1 MSPHSP
7 SSQLLSPS
15 STTSTENSH
24 CSKPPHQPAQPLLHP
39 TTTPKIYS
47 ATPPSDDHSQGHD
60 DGGEHCMGGEDRGDH
75 EMSSKVPS
83 KTLYAVHAL
92 CTFDERIYEFAS
104 YFFIMEIFKT
114 TLLPMSIFGFS
125 TTVAGIMFST
135 TVGSL
140 VDSTPRLAAV
150 QSFLFT
156 QKVSTIFGALGF
168 WILLTWFDP
177 ASGATHIGGLSLYQ
191 GYGVFIFLILI
202 NGVLKLSALG
212 WSISIERDW
221 VVALCRSDS
230 EQLTQIN
237 VAMKR
242 IDLVCKLV
250 SPLVFAA
257 LLARVDAA
265 YCSLA
270 MAIWC
275 LCTFCMELYLVRRIW
290 AESSIL
296 WEPRSR
302 HSHHCGPDGA
312 KSDMRRRRSG
322 RDLLDT
328 RSPSVVERVI
338 SSFQEYTHH
347 IVFLASLSYAIIY
360 INMMSVSGT
369 MIGYLQWR
377 GFTAGSIALLK
388 GVCTASEL
396 VGTIAMPVVVRYVG
410 LVRGGA
416 WSVWLEVATLTP
428 VLFSIYSDDL
438 PIQVFIFAGMA
449 LSRVGVWSFDLVI
462 TQIMQEYIQS
472 DLDNAG
478 IINGWHY
485 SMINLFEL
493 AQFVLTMIWS
503 DPDLYFI
510 PCTLSLA
517 CVVIGAL
524 VYSGY
529 LVQMR
534 GHLFHYQRIASAA
547 SSYVAVAPDTIDD
560 DGSPGPSINVR
571 RASEDGG
578 AGVLHRRP
586 VS

>member
-1 MSPHSP
+1 
-7 SSQLLSPS
+7 
-15 STTSTENSH
+15 
-24 CSKPPHQPAQPLLHP
+24 
-39 TTTPKIYS
+39 
-47 ATPPSDDHSQGHD
+47 
-60 DGGEHCMGGEDRGDH
+60 
-75 EMSSKVPS
+75 
-83 KTLYAVHAL
+83 
-92 CTFDERIYEFAS
+92 
-104 YFFIMEIFKT
+104 MEIFKT

-125 TTVAGIMFST
+125 TTVAGILFST
-135 TVGSL
+135 IIGSL
-140 VDSTPRLAAV
+140 VDSRPRLAPV
-150 QSFLFT
+150 QSFLFI
-156 QKVSTIFGALGF
+156 QKVSTILGALGF
-168 WILLTWFDP
+168 WVLLTWFDP
-177 ASGATHIGGLSLYQ
+177 TSGTSHTGDLSLYE
-191 GYGVFIFLILI
+191 GYSVFTLLILI

-221 VVALCRSDS
+221 IVALCRSDS
-230 EQLTQIN
+230 EQLTRIN

-242 IDLVCKLV
+242 IDLVCKLI

-257 LLARVDAA
+257 LLAQVDAA

-270 MAIWC
+270 MATWC
-275 LCTFCMELYLVRRIW
+275 MCTFCMELYLVRRIW
-290 AESSIL
+290 AKSPVL

-302 HSHHCGPDGA
+302 HSQLSVTNA
-312 KSDMRRRRSG
+312 SKSDGRRRGSAS
-322 RDLLDT
+322 DLFAT
-328 RSPSVVERVI
+328 RSPSVFTKVV

-396 VGTIAMPVVVRYVG
+396 VGTIAMPILVRYVG

-428 VLFSIYSDDL
+428 VLFSIYSDRL
-438 PIQVFIFAGMA
+438 PVQIFIFAGMA
-449 LSRVGVWSFDLVI
+449 VSRIGVWSFDLVI
-462 TQIMQEYIQS
+462 TQIMQEHIQS
-472 DLDNAG
+472 DHDNAG
-478 IINGWHY
+478 LINGWHY

-503 DPDLYFI
+503 LPDLYFI
-510 PCTLSLA
+510 PCTLSLM

-529 LVQMR
+529 VVRMR

-547 SSYVAVAPDTIDD
+547 SSYASIAPDTIDN
-560 DGSPGPSINVR
+560 GRSPGSSINTHQT
-571 RASEDGG
+571 SEDGG
-578 AGVLHRRP
+578 AGVSHRRP
-586 VS
+586 VYGF

>member
-1 MSPHSP
+1 MTPHSP
-7 SSQLLSPS
+7 SPQLLSPS
-15 STTSTENSH
+15 SAASTKNSY
-24 CSKPPHQPAQPLLHP
+24 SVNRPHHSAQPLLNP
-39 TTTPKIYS
+39 ATTARIYSTTPL
-47 ATPPSDDHSQGHD
+47 SDDHSQGHD
-60 DGGEHCMGGEDRGDH
+60 DGDEHCLAAKDRGDH
-75 EMSSKVPS
+75 EVGLKVPS
-83 KTLYAVHAL
+83 LPLYAVHAL

-125 TTVAGIMFST
+125 TTVAGILFST

-140 VDSTPRLAAV
+140 VDSTPRL
-150 QSFLFT
+150 S
-156 QKVSTIFGALGF
+156 GF

-177 ASGATHIGGLSLYQ
+177 ASETTDIGKLSLYQ
-191 GYGVFIFLILI
+191 GYGVFTFLIVV
-202 NGVLKLSALG
+202 NGVLKLSAL
-212 WSISIERDW
+212 E
-221 VVALCRSDS
+221 
-230 EQLTQIN
+230 IN

-242 IDLVCKLV
+242 IDLVCKLI
-250 SPLVFAA
+250 SPLVFAG
-257 LLARVDAA
+257 LLAKFDAG

-270 MAIWC
+270 MAIWSMY
-275 LCTFCMELYLVRRIW
+275 TFCMELYLVRRIW

-296 WEPRSR
+296 WEPRSP
-302 HSHHCGPDGA
+302 HAYLGVADGS
-312 KSDMRRRRSG
+312 KSDRRRRHADS
-322 RDLLDT
+322 DLLDT
-328 RSPSVVERVI
+328 RSPSVAKRVFF
-338 SSFQEYTHH
+338 SFQEYTHH

-360 INMMSVSGT
+360 INLMSVSGT

-396 VGTIAMPVVVRYVG
+396 VGTIAMPVLVRYVG

-428 VLFSIYSDDL
+428 VLLSIYSDLL
-438 PIQVFIFAGMA
+438 PVQVFIFAGMA

-472 DLDNAG
+472 DHDNAG

-510 PCTLSLA
+510 PCTLSLV

-529 LVQMR
+529 LINMR
-534 GHLFHYQRIASAA
+534 GHLFHYRRIASAA
-547 SSYVAVAPDTIDD
+547 SAYVSITPDTIDD
-560 DGSPGPSINVR
+560 DRFSGPSINVPQ
-571 RASEDGG
+571 ASEDGG
-578 AGVLHRRP
+578 AGALHRRP
-586 VS
+586 TS

>member
-7 SSQLLSPS
+7 YQQLLSPS
-15 STTSTENSH
+15 STLSTENSH
-24 CSKPPHQPAQPLLHP
+24 CTEGVYQPAQPLLHS
-39 TTTPKIYS
+39 TTTPRIYS
-47 ATPPSDDHSQGHD
+47 TTPPSDDHSQGHD
-60 DGGEHCMGGEDRGDH
+60 DGGEHCIDGEDRGDH
-75 EMSSKVPS
+75 ALDFKVPS
-83 KTLYAVHAL
+83 MTLYAVHAL

-125 TTVAGIMFST
+125 TTVAGILFST

-140 VDSTPRLAAV
+140 VDSTPRLA
-150 QSFLFT
+150 
-156 QKVSTIFGALGF
+156 GF

-177 ASGATHIGGLSLYQ
+177 ASGPTHVGDLSLYE
-191 GYGVFIFLILI
+191 GYGVFALLILI
-202 NGVLKLSALG
+202 NGVLKLSAL
-212 WSISIERDW
+212 E
-221 VVALCRSDS
+221 
-230 EQLTQIN
+230 IN

-242 IDLVCKLV
+242 IDLVCKLI

-257 LLARVDAA
+257 LLAKVDAA

-275 LCTFCMELYLVRRIW
+275 MGTFCMELYLVRRIW

-302 HSHHCGPDGA
+302 HSQQGVA
-312 KSDMRRRRSG
+312 NASKSARSRRGSAG
-322 RDLLDT
+322 YLLDT
-328 RSPSVVERVI
+328 RSPSAFTKAI

-396 VGTIAMPVVVRYVG
+396 VGTIAMPVIVRYVG

-428 VLFSIYSDDL
+428 VLFSIYSDRL
-438 PIQVFIFAGMA
+438 PVQVFIFAGMA
-449 LSRVGVWSFDLVI
+449 ISRIGVWSFDLVI

-472 DLDNAG
+472 DHDNAG
-478 IINGWHY
+478 LINGWHY

-510 PCTLSLA
+510 PCTLSLI
-517 CVVIGAL
+517 CVVVGAL

-529 LVQMR
+529 LIQMR
-534 GHLFHYQRIASAA
+534 GHLFHYQRISSAA
-547 SSYVAVAPDTIDD
+547 SSYVSIIPGTLDN
-560 DGSPGPSINVR
+560 DGSPGPSINTCQT
-571 RASEDGG
+571 SEDGG
-578 AGVLHRRP
+578 AGVSHRRP